1 MDFLRRLSG
10 LGPKPANGPAR
21 SGADRT
27 TPLCTDD
34 LDLSA
39 LLGRSPR
46 KIDQRAARRLISG
59 KRVMITGAGGTIGSE
74 LVRQAIAFDPQHVVL
89 VDNAEFNLYQIDLEI
104 REHGH
109 TGKFTSSLTDVCNQE
124 H

>member
-1 MDFLRRLSG
+1 MDFLRRLPG
-10 LGPKPANGPAR
+10 MGQKRKNV
-21 SGADRT
+21 ADAMVVDQKAA
-27 TPLCTDD
+27 LNTDD

-74 LVRQAIAFDPQHVVL
+74 LVRQAIAFDPEHVVL
-89 VDNAEFNLYQIDLEI
+89 VDNAE
-104 REHGH
+104 
-109 TGKFTSSLTDVCNQE
+109 
-124 H
+124 